1 MCRLTHKFAKTGLYA
16 SESRRYARTTGI
28 APSCRCCQHDQHAA
42 FSGKNYEKL
51 LSGSYHRRFDAYIR
65 PKTAVNLTLTREF
78 EPYFDPPFPGEVMSQ
93 NGFWAKLCVRK
104 IIVGSSIQAQCTGE
118 FMSQKRRT
126 YSIFNTKFTH
136 LKNSQNLETENRALG
151 W

>member
-1 MCRLTHKFAKTGLYA
+1 VLAHQVEITHQFTFSPKVDMSPKFAKTGLYA

-28 APSCRCCQHDQHAA
+28 APSRRRGPHDQHAA
-42 FSGKNYEKL
+42 FSGKNCEKL
-51 LSGSYHRRFDAYIR
+51 LSGSYYRRFDAYIH

-78 EPYFDPPFPGEVMSQ
+78 EPYFDSPFPGEVMSQ
-93 NGFWAKLCVRK
+93 NRFWAKLCVRK

-126 YSIFNTKFTH
+126 YGIFNTI
-136 LKNSQNLETENRALG
+136 L
-151 W
+151 